1 MIGKILT
8 IIYFTTITI
17 FGLEMEFLEH
27 GPYLIIG
34 YYFIVLIEYLS
45 IYQIIKNCGLI

>member
-8 IIYFTTITI
+8 IFYFTLVTI

-27 GPYLIIG
+27 GPYLVIG
-34 YYFIVLIEYLS
+34 FYFIALIEYLS
-45 IYQIIKNCGLI
+45 IYQILKNCGLI